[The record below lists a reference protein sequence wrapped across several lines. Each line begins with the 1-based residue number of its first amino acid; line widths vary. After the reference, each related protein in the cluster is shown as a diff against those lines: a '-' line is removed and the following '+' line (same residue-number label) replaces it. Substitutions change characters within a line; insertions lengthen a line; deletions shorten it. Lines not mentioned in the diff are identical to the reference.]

1 MTGTVYA
8 ERAADPVFVLPEV
21 RGAAWKIYINKV
33 EFLRE
38 KSGRSPGIT
47 ENYGTKKRGRR
58 IEAVLIFKCVFVQ
71 RRNLWNLIG
80 VWGYDTK
87 TNSEI

>member
-21 RGAAWKIYINKV
+21 RGAVWKIYINKV

-38 KSGRSPGIT
+38 KPGRSPGIT
-47 ENYGTKKRGRR
+47 ENYGTERKGKENRSCSNFQMCFLTEEKFMEFDWRLG
-58 IEAVLIFKCVFVQ
+58 I
-71 RRNLWNLIG
+71 
-80 VWGYDTK
+80 
-87 TNSEI
+87 

>member
-21 RGAAWKIYINKV
+21 RRAVWKIYINKV

-38 KSGRSPGIT
+38 KPERSTGIT
-47 ENYGTKKRGRR
+47 ENYGTERKGKENRSCSNFQMCFWTEEKFMEFDWRLG
-58 IEAVLIFKCVFVQ
+58 I
-71 RRNLWNLIG
+71 
-80 VWGYDTK
+80 
-87 TNSEI
+87 